1 MIYLIDDTPIQ
12 MLRGYFDPNTYE
24 DCFRRID
31 SLPLEDVPSLAGASC
46 VLMHSS
52 YNNAFV
58 RRRVLDVLDYGDVVP
73 VVLFSDGD
81 NEEAEYNGDNYI
93 ISIKKSILYGRLP
106 AFLKEFRERGLVNLN
121 ILSTSKETKPAS
133 TEQTLNNNIF
143 GEFFSTVN
151 IDFSN
156 KPEKEEAQTGIYCIG
171 REGMN
176 AIAGRMSGEFI
187 KFHSASYQGCNQ
199 EQLDIKIHD
208 FLHST
213 VKQEARVFILDTD
226 AAPDLMMLIAMHIR
240 LTSSLPGMSSCASIV
255 FVSDLQLEKFIKKS
269 SKAQIFMTDGTYLCH
284 RSEVEKRMDSFLTLD
299 SATYRTGFLDK
310 VNVPAPKGSNH
321 SLANQW
327 GASRLYFIIKGG
339 NAEADAFKEFQD
351 IHKRLYFKYI
361 FHKIPSGNNVP
372 STEKTSYK
380 VRGATGKHIL
390 LIDDEANKG
399 WAKTLSLLL
408 SSSHFDVNHDV
419 ICEKI
424 GKYEDLSEEARRKI
438 EEGGYDLI
446 LLDLR
451 LGGVQEDFI
460 VEAEQMSGYNVL
472 QEIKRLNKGTQVIML
487 TASNKAWNF
496 KKIMNRAS
504 GADGYFVKESPE
516 YEFTEELSK
525 ANLNSLIAD
534 MERCLSNSYLKEFWS
549 FICKFE
555 AFKKD
560 ISVEVC
566 AQLKIAY
573 EMVAKAETADD
584 FRYAYLS
591 LYQCIE
597 IVTSKLTDWHIDPS
611 NKDEKLLY
619 LNGGIYAKE
628 LEPPTGSDV
637 AWHYKPFALHHVYKN
652 GIFPQKDKL
661 AALYLQIWNQE
672 DAGLLYL
679 MEQLIAIRSSLIH
692 VDNTK
697 LFDASSP
704 IREGLLINNPYFR
717 DTRFVYSSHEF
728 RLLFK
733 EAANKGLLY
742 SDANGRPTLHNG
754 ITASQ
759 LGIRFLLTCFKEI
772 LPFIEL

>member
-1 MIYLIDDTPIQ
+1 MIYLIDDTPVQ
-12 MLRGYFDPNTYE
+12 MLKGYFDPVTFE

-52 YNNAFV
+52 YNDAFV

-81 NEEAEYNGDNYI
+81 NEEAKYNGDNYI

-106 AFLKEFRERGLVNLN
+106 AFLKEFRENGLVNLKR
-121 ILSTSKETKPAS
+121 LSSPQETRPAS
-133 TEQTLNNNIF
+133 TEQALSNNIF
-143 GEFFSTVN
+143 GEFFSKVN
-151 IDFSN
+151 MDFSN
-156 KPEKEEAQTGIYCIG
+156 KPEKEEVKAVIYCIG
-171 REGMN
+171 RDGMN
-176 AIAGRMSGEFI
+176 KIAGKMSGEFI
-187 KFHSASYQGCNQ
+187 KFNTASYQGCNQ

-208 FLHST
+208 FLHAI
-213 VKQEARVFILDTD
+213 VKHEAKAFILDTD
-226 AAPDLMMLIAMHIR
+226 AAPDIMMLIAMHLR
-240 LTSSLPGMSSCASIV
+240 LSSSLPGKSSYAPIV

-284 RSEVEKRMDSFLTLD
+284 RSEVEQRMDSFLTLD
-299 SATYRTGFLDK
+299 GATFRTGFLDK

-327 GASRLYFIIKGG
+327 GASRLYFILKGE

-361 FHKIPSGNNVP
+361 CHKIPSE
-372 STEKTSYK
+372 STTTNAEKTSYK
-380 VRGATGKHIL
+380 VKGSTGKHIL

-408 SSSHFDVNHDV
+408 SSSHFDIKDDV
-419 ICEKI
+419 ICETI
-424 GKYEDLSEEARRKI
+424 SNYEDLTEESKRKI

-451 LGGVQEDFI
+451 LGGVREDFI
-460 VEAEQMSGYNVL
+460 VEAEQMSGYKVL

-534 MERCLSNSYLKEFWS
+534 IERCLGNSYLKEFWS

-597 IVTSKLTDWHIDPS
+597 VVTSKLTDWQLDPK
-611 NKDEKLLY
+611 NNDQKFLHLT
-619 LNGGIYAKE
+619 GGIYARE
-628 LEPPTGSDV
+628 LAPPTGSDV
-637 AWHYKPFALHHVYKN
+637 AWHYKPLAFHTVQKN

-672 DAGLLYL
+672 DTGLLYL
-679 MEQLIAIRSSLIH
+679 MEQLIAIRNSLIH
-692 VDNTK
+692 VDNNK
-697 LFDASSP
+697 LFDTSNP

-717 DTRFVYSSHEF
+717 DSRFAYASPEF
-728 RLLFK
+728 RVLFK

-754 ITASQ
+754 ITSSQ